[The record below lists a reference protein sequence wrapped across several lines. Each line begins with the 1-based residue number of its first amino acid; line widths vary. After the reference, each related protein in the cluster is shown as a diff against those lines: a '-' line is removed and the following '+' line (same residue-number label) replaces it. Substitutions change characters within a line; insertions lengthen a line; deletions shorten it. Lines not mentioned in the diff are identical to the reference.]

1 MCMYNYMKYDIFAKK
16 RQMIAGLD
24 GAYFFPA

>member
-1 MCMYNYMKYDIFAKK
+1 MKYDIFAKK